1 VQSLTYAVPSNTVV
15 GEQALLLN
23 DVSGFFKPGEVTAL
37 VRRAPVHMMTR
48 YAARRQTFA
57 HARPRLTQMG
67 PSGSGKTTL
76 LDVLAGRKTVG
87 TTTGTLLFSGQKP
100 SRAFLR
106 RFTGYVEQFDTLLGI
121 LTVEEMLLY
130 TAEMKR
136 PITESLA
143 SKQNAVEE
151 VLDCLA
157 LTSCRDVKIGNPLT
171 KGISGGQAKR
181 VNIGIA
187 IITNPR
193 VLFLD
198 GAAARR
204 RRGSRRHARHAR
216 RACVLRALRAR
227 HAAHAPGRAVHACT
241 HVHACAM
248 HTHHSRTDAAHAL
261 TPARLPR
268 ARPRR
273 ADVRAG

>member
-1 VQSLTYAVPSNTVV
+1 
-15 GEQALLLN
+15 
-23 DVSGFFKPGEVTAL
+23 
-37 VRRAPVHMMTR
+37 
-48 YAARRQTFA
+48 
-57 HARPRLTQMG
+57 MG

-136 PITESLA
+136 PISESLA
-143 SKQNAVEE
+143 SKKDAVEE
-151 VLDCLA
+151 VLHCLA

-198 GAAARR
+198 GAT
-204 RRGSRRHARHAR
+204 HT
-216 RACVLRALRAR
+216 RACGLRVAP
-227 HAAHAPGRAVHACT
+227 APGRAARACTHACT
-241 HVHACAM
+241 PCTM
-248 HTHHSRTDAAHAL
+248 HTHAL
-261 TPARLPR
+261 TPACLHATCPC
-268 ARPRR
+268 ASASRR
-273 ADVRAG
+273 ADVRAGQLHGERDHDGRQRPCDRRRDGLRYDPQPHSVRVRAVRQPHDAHARPRGVLWRRGSSGD